1 MFVQN
6 FMAHHPIDGFKSLGK
21 SPYQPENVTNIRW
34 GKAECGARI
43 LAEFRIYFNQTRVGE
58 CWNSGKSKSGSFILF
73 LLSLNVFYDALYV
86 FYRF

>member
-1 MFVQN
+1 MLLMYGGEKLSVEPEYFHIQ
-6 FMAHHPIDGFKSLGK
+6 LG
-21 SPYQPENVTNIRW
+21 
-34 GKAECGARI
+34 
-43 LAEFRIYFNQTRVGE
+43 EFRIYFNQTRVGE